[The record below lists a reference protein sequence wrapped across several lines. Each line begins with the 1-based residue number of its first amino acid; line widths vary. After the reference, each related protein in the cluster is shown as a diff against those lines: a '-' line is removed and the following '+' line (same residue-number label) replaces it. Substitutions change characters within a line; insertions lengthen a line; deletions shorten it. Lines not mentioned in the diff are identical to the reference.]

1 MKTKEQIKN
10 QIQEVQNKID
20 FMISYMQLKMKS
32 QDWHGVED
40 AGSDI
45 RDMEAE
51 KKALLWVLDE

>member
-45 RDMEAE
+45 RDMESE
-51 KKALLWVLDE
+51 KKALLWALED